1 MSLPDHRND
10 RTTGKICMIAMVG
23 LPFQIMTEDVSLWG
37 SPYMDVHYIHAYMQY
52 SIRLVLIS
60 TSPSFPVSGFSAACE
75 KAGFLLFYRRRWT
88 CWLPV

>member
-10 RTTGKICMIAMVG
+10 RTTGKICMIAMIGQPYTGNAEV
-23 LPFQIMTEDVSLWG
+23 LSLG
-37 SPYMDVHYIHAYMQY
+37 VYSDVHYIHVHMQH

-75 KAGFLLFYRRRWT
+75 KAGFLLFYHRRWT
-88 CWLPV
+88 CWLAV

>member
-23 LPFQIMTEDVSLWG
+23 QAFQTMTEGVRLRG
-37 SPYMDVHYIHAYMQY
+37 FPYMDVHYIHACMQY

-75 KAGFLLFYRRRWT
+75 KAGFLLFRHRRWT
-88 CWLPV
+88 CWLAV